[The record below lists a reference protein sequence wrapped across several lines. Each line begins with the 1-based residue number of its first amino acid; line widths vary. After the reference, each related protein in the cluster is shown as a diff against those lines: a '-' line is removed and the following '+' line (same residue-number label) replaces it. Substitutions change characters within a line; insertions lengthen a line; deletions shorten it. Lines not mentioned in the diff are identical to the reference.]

1 MTRGAN
7 DPQASQLEEFGQERT
22 REQQVPIIDGLVNDN
37 KGQFQVN
44 VPNNGALAGVPDD
57 VVVGVPAIVN
67 KMGVQSVRV
76 GPLSDKI
83 ILEQIRPE
91 WPYMERELLAYLE
104 GVRLTLFL
112 GALEIAKDMNAYYQ
126 DGPGNSLIR
135 KRLNLNSA
143 NGSRAS

>member
-1 MTRGAN
+1 M
-7 DPQASQLEEFGQERT
+7 
-22 REQQVPIIDGLVNDN
+22 PIIDGLVNDN

-57 VVVGVPAIVN
+57 VVVGVPAIIN

-112 GALEIAKDMNAYYQ
+112 GALEIAKDMNAYYPY
-126 DGPGNSLIR
+126 GPGNSLIR